1 MNPVKVK
8 TRIKNQELITEKHRR
23 IVAAAVP
30 LFKEKGFH
38 QTTIREIADAAHISM
53 GLLYK
58 YISTKDDVLYLV
70 QKEVVENNFR
80 ALSKVVDKKNPN
92 PIEELKDS
100 MEIILN
106 LIQKDDP
113 KKFLS
118 VYSDSRYLSREA
130 LKAVL
135 VEETRMVKH
144 FQTILERG
152 VKLGIFDVKV
162 PLITAI
168 IIQFLLMID
177 PLRGWGYR
185 GKYSARYVH
194 KYLIDSCLKMVL
206 PSKGRI

>member
-1 MNPVKVK
+1 MKVK